1 MVTIAILAALVA
13 ALHIW
18 IAEPNTRITVSL
30 VKGLMFGF
38 VFGSYDLYG
47 EDKKKVKASH
57 YQMSFAFIIITL
69 EWYNEYE

>member
-1 MVTIAILAALVA
+1 MVGIAILVALVA

-18 IAEPNTRITVSL
+18 LAEPNTKITISI

-38 VFGSYDLYG
+38 VFGSYDVDGDEG
-47 EDKKKVKASH
+47 EKVKVSH

-69 EWYNEYE
+69 EWFNEYE